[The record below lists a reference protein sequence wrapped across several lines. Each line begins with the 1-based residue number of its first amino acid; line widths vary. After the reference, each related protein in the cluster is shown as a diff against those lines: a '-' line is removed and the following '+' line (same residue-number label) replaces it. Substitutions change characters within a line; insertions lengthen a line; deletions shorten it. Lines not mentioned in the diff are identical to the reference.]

1 MKRLEGR
8 VCVVTGG
15 AGSVGLATARLFLAE
30 GARVALID
38 LRQAELDHAVERL
51 GNRSVMT
58 VVADVSRDEEVA
70 AAIEAVNARFG
81 PIDVL
86 FSNAGNFG
94 TVAPIAAY
102 PEAVFDSVY
111 AVHVKGVTAAA

>member
-1 MKRLEGR
+1 MRGAMKRLEGR

-15 AGSVGLATARLFLAE
+15 AGSVGVATARLFLDE

-38 LRQAELDHAVERL
+38 LRQADLDRAVERL
-51 GNRSVMT
+51 GDRSVVT
-58 VVADVSRDEEVA
+58 FVADISRDQEVA
-70 AAIEAVNARFG
+70 EAVAGLTGRLG

-94 TVAPIAAY
+94 TVA
-102 PEAVFDSVY
+102 
-111 AVHVKGVTAAA
+111 